1 MKTVTL
7 FGVTM
12 SLTAFLVAMVGS
24 IISLVIVV
32 TLPKMWPLSIM
43 FMLVTFVAAYNVN
56 CVVYGHCKV
65 FAWIMVG
72 LFTFNAVMIY
82 FSARQLSMTK
92 MPQSAPSKRL
102 R

>member
-1 MKTVTL
+1 MKTVTV

-24 IISLVIVV
+24 ILSLVIVV
-32 TLPKMWPLSIM
+32 TLPKMWPVSIV
-43 FMLVTFVAAYNVN
+43 FMLATFVAAYNVN
-56 CVVYGHCKV
+56 CVVYGHCKL

-72 LFTFNAVMIY
+72 LFTINAIIIY
-82 FSARQLSMTK
+82 FSARQLAMTK
-92 MPQSAPSKRL
+92 MPQTAPSKRL